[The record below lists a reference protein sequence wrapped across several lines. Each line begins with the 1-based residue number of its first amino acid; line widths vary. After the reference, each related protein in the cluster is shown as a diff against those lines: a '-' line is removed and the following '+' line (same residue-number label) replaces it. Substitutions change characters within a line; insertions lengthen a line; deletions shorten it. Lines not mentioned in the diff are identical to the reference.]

1 MSVKIYKI
9 VLCTACLMMF
19 YSGICFAEQAKLKN
33 GGPDYLYF
41 TPKKKS
47 PRHHVYD
54 EELKCIDCHKHNG
67 VDAYTSATMGLKK
80 TQKGSM
86 PRDEIK
92 KAVMEALNGA
102 GNLREIFVLST
113 SFDDQSLGTVI
124 EFALDPATFNFISL
138 SEIQTEKLFHIAA
151 NEKVCLTYVKQ
162 RDDHEYFKDPLGV
175 QIVGKARLFKG
186 DDPEFEELMK
196 VYLPTMPSPQTEA
209 GKKAML
215 NMDRMMQWAKASMI
229 STRIIPERIVV
240 FNGKFKEKGYNMK
253 QIWEA
258 TNE

>member
-1 MSVKIYKI
+1 VKIYKI
-9 VLCTACLMMF
+9 VLLTACLMIF
-19 YSGICFAEQAKLKN
+19 CSGICFAEQAEWKD

-41 TPKKKS
+41 KPKKQS

-54 EELKCIDCHKHNG
+54 ESLKCIDCHKHNG

-80 TQKGSM
+80 TRKGSM

-92 KAVMEALNGA
+92 EAVMEALNGA

-113 SFDDQSLGTVI
+113 SFNDQSLGTVI
-124 EFALDPATFNFISL
+124 EFALDPETFTFIAS
-138 SEIQTEKLFHIAA
+138 SEKQTEKLFHMAA
-151 NEKVCLTYVKQ
+151 NEKVCLTFVKQ

-175 QIVGKARLFKG
+175 QIQGKARLFKG
-186 DDPEFEELMK
+186 DNPEFEKLMK

-215 NMDRMMQWAKASMI
+215 NMERMMEWAKAKMI
-229 STRIIPERIVV
+229 ATRITPERIVV
-240 FNGKFKEKGYNMK
+240 FNGKFTEKGYNMK

-258 TNE
+258 SNE